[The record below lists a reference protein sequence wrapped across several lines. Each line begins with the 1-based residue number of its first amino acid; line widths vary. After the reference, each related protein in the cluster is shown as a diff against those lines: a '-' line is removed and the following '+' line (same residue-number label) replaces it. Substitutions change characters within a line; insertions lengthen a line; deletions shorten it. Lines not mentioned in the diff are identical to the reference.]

1 MFTKSIKRYLILA
14 YSITLIV
21 GLLSSC
27 GLMPE
32 EEETLAPP
40 VVQSKRTEY
49 ELYKVV
55 RKDIV
60 KSLKAAGNF
69 QAAKE
74 QELFVSQSGERL
86 KTIDVKLM
94 QKVKK
99 GELLVK
105 IDSGDVEIR
114 MKLQEKTV
122 QKIQLQLDNQKKYYN
137 QYISL
142 PADAQPSPKEMESMK
157 LNIDTTQIDLDSA
170 KISLEDLRKKY
181 QESMIQAPI
190 DGIVTYIA
198 DLKAGDMLEAYK
210 TIITVS
216 DPKDLQI
223 YYKSF
228 DVTSLQDIRTGMSD
242 VKVTYKGKEY
252 QGVVALAPDNI
263 PKNATEKQKDSLLIN
278 VNNLNQDVTIGDSV
292 EFVIDLQKKSN
303 VIVIPLN
310 AIRDYMGSNTVQVLD
325 GESKKQVNVETGI
338 KNEME
343 VEIVNGLNEGASV
356 ILN

>member
-1 MFTKSIKRYLILA
+1 MFTKSIKRYLILTC
-14 YSITLIV
+14 SITLIV

-60 KSLKAAGNF
+60 KSLKEVGNF

-86 KTIDVKLM
+86 NTINVKLM

-137 QYISL
+137 QYKSL

-181 QESMIQAPI
+181 QESMIQAPF

-223 YYKSF
+223 YYKSA
-228 DVTSLQDIRTGMSD
+228 DDTSLQDIRTGMSD

-278 VNNLNQDVTIGDSV
+278 VNNLNQDATIGDSV

-338 KNEME
+338 KNEVE
-343 VEIVNGLNEGASV
+343 VEIVNGLSEGASV
-356 ILN
+356 ILK